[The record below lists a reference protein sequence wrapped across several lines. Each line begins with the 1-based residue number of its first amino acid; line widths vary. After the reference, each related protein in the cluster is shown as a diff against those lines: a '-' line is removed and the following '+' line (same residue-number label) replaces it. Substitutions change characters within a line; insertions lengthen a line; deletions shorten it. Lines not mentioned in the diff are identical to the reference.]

1 MAYQKMEAWE
11 TPKGLDILRGL
22 ARRGLSDEDI
32 AKSIGINK
40 TTLYRWKAKSADI
53 SNALKEGKLVAD
65 LAVESALFKKAIGF
79 TVTDTKTTSFLDK
92 ETGELTEGKSEVTT
106 KHVLPDTLAIMFWL
120 KNRRPDLWKDKIVE
134 ENDTTETQLN
144 TYLTKLSDVIK
155 SSNPTAT
162 VGNVDTNTD
171 TNTDT
176 NPDTKSNDKGDAD
189 ADTT

>member
-1 MAYQKMEAWE
+1 MAKKIDAWLTPDGLE
-11 TPKGLDILRGL
+11 TLRGL

-32 AKSIGINK
+32 AKSIGINR
-40 TTLYRWKAKSADI
+40 TTIYDWKKKYPTFA
-53 SNALKEGKLVAD
+53 NALRDGKLVAD

-92 ETGELTEGKSEVTT
+92 ETGELVEGKSEVTT

-120 KNRRPDLWKDKIVE
+120 KNRCPDLWKDKVQE
-134 ENDTTETQLN
+134 QGDTAETQLN
-144 TYLTKLSDVIK
+144 TYLNKLSDALK
-155 SSNPTAT
+155 TSNPTNQ
-162 VGNVDTNTD
+162 VGNVDTDTD

-176 NPDTKSNDKGDAD
+176 KSDDKGDAD